1 MRIRDA
7 TYDLRASVLEDPDE
21 IQTLLGLFNA
31 KYEAWI
37 DQCQSFALTEENLPL
52 VLLRLD
58 PRVPTDA

>member
-7 TYDLRASVLEDPDE
+7 TYDLSASVLEDPDE

-37 DQCQSFALTEENLPL
+37 DQC
-52 VLLRLD
+52 
-58 PRVPTDA
+58 